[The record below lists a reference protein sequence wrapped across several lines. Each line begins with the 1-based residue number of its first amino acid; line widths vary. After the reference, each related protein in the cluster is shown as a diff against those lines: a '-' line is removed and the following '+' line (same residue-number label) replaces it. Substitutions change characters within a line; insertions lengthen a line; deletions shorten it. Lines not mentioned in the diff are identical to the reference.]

1 MCIRD
6 SSKSCYYMS
15 NTKTAHAY
23 HSSLYANAYNNSIP
37 TIVLSPPAGDCKGTG
52 SGVMMEIL
60 KQRSS
65 SRGTLK
71 SKETE
76 EQLKLME
83 KWRREANR
91 ARAIK
96 TRKHITKLS
105 KAKKAVQERE
115 AEKAVRQIEEK
126 LTRAEERARNL
137 IKSRQNSRINELI
150 KEKLERKEAE
160 VKRMKD
166 LSLETYNSKLMS
178 FERNMHKLNE
188 ARALKFQLS
197 DERRDKKTLRSKV
210 QSIISAVL
218 KGSCDKF
225 QKYYERFETILEN
238 DREDHPSKIG
248 SLEVKRE
255 KHQDLNAALRHSLT
269 KQEIQIV
276 RLSVHLR

>member
-1 MCIRD
+1 
-6 SSKSCYYMS
+6 MS
-15 NTKTAHAY
+15 IAKTAHAY
-23 HSSLYANAYNNSIP
+23 HSSLNANMYNNSIP
-37 TIVLSPPAGDCKGTG
+37 TIVLSPPAKNRKETG

-60 KQRSS
+60 RQRSS
-65 SRGTLK
+65 SRGALK

-96 TRKHITKLS
+96 TREHIAKLS

-126 LTRAEERARNL
+126 LTRAEERARNF
-137 IKSRQNSRINELI
+137 IKSRQDSHINELI
-150 KEKLERKEAE
+150 KEKLGRKEAE
-160 VKRMKD
+160 VQRVKD
-166 LSLETYNSKLMS
+166 LSLETYNSRLLT
-178 FERNMHKLNE
+178 FERNMHRLHE
-188 ARALKFQLS
+188 ARALRFQLS

-210 QSIISAVL
+210 QSIVGAVL

-225 QKYYERFETILEN
+225 QRYYERFEAILEN
-238 DREDHPSKIG
+238 DTENRTGKIG
-248 SLEVKRE
+248 SPEVRRE
-255 KHQDLNAALRHSLT
+255 KHEDLNATLRRSLT

-276 RLSVHLR
+276 RLLVHLR